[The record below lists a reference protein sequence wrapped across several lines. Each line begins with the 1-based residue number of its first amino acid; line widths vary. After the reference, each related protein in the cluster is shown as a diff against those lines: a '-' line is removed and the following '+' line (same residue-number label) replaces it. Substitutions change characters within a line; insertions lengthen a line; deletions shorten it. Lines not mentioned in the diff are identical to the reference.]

1 MFVPDDILSFVEYE
15 CLVKYLMKNISVK
28 HCKSICDKWWKL
40 SREGRNI
47 PEASEERPLLRGS
60 ANNVAIQ
67 QDVAMKEMERFAQ
80 PLVKFINNNYR
91 KYHHHMLL
99 IWSEA
104 QALNT
109 GELDLEEESRPSS
122 FVIVAPLNGNLYL
135 NTRMSSTRQISNTT
149 YRQSLYK
156 YNADDMNSYW
166 ANDKLQAQP
175 QFNLQ
180 FVFYFAD

>member
-1 MFVPDDILSFVEYE
+1 
-15 CLVKYLMKNISVK
+15 
-28 HCKSICDKWWKL
+28 
-40 SREGRNI
+40 
-47 PEASEERPLLRGS
+47 
-60 ANNVAIQ
+60 
-67 QDVAMKEMERFAQ
+67 
-80 PLVKFINNNYR
+80 
-91 KYHHHMLL
+91 MLL

-109 GELDLEEESRPSS
+109 DELDLEEESRPSS
-122 FVIVAPLNGNLYL
+122 FVIVAPLNGTLHMK
-135 NTRMSSTRQISNTT
+135 TRMSSTRQISNTT

-156 YNADDMNSYW
+156 YNADVMNSYW